1 MPRGQDSDPADPD
14 GARDRVRYIRPFV
27 ILWGEGH
34 MGKLRAS
41 LCMLV
46 GLASPPWLAAASEK
60 APYPETGVQLGTGWQ
75 STKLA
80 KTNENCVVADRAEDK
95 SEKRTQ
101 RFEEFSDT
109 ATFMTSL
116 SMSAKAK
123 ASWIIGASGSASG
136 SLLRTYNMDMNSLN
150 ISVDVRI
157 AQGASYLVPKDE
169 GPDGSSAIRLRSGLA
184 QLAANNPM
192 EFRRRCGDSFVS
204 SIFLQSGIQGVY
216 SFRTRTQKER
226 DEIKGKMAGSY
237 GLFSAS
243 ASAKQIIDQ
252 MGKEGRLSI
261 HYTQLGGAGT
271 KIATTEGELRTLV
284 GELGTVS
291 DGAAPVEIGI
301 TYYSELPN
309 FPQSYSA
316 NDPDIGQLADQHLRL
331 ENLIGA
337 MNDMRQD
344 RYAYGI
350 YDNTALRRIE
360 LLQDSA
366 IAQRNRLKQILQ
378 DCIGNDRDCAYPADL
393 PRDDYEIRAQLPVR
407 LSDLPDTE
415 ISLSQQDQ
423 VLQQIGS
430 LAQLPSTPE
439 REERMRFLKGQL
451 AQLRRQREQVVLD
464 TRFRIWI
471 EAPSIA
477 RCNQDEA
484 AQCLSSARRDEL
496 RQRYFNPGFGS

>member
-1 MPRGQDSDPADPD
+1 
-14 GARDRVRYIRPFV
+14 
-27 ILWGEGH
+27 
-34 MGKLRAS
+34 MGNFRA
-41 LCMLV
+41 LACLLV
-46 GLASPPWLAAASEK
+46 GLSSHGLTAAASEK
-60 APYPETGVQLGTGWQ
+60 APYPEAGVQLGTGWH
-75 STKLA
+75 STRLT
-80 KTNENCVVADRAEDK
+80 KTNENCVLASQTEDR

-101 RFEEFSDT
+101 RFDEFSDT
-109 ATFMTSL
+109 ASFMTSL

-157 AQGASYLVPKDE
+157 ARGASYLAPKDE
-169 GPDGSSAIRLRSGLA
+169 GPDQSNAIRLRSGLA
-184 QLAANNPM
+184 QLAASNPM
-192 EFRRRCGDSFVS
+192 EFRRRCGDAFVS
-204 SIFLQSGIQGVY
+204 SIFRQSGIQGVY

-284 GELGTVS
+284 TELGTAT

-309 FPQSYSA
+309 FPQSQNA
-316 NDPDIGQLADQHLRL
+316 TDPDIGQIADQHLRL

-344 RYAYGI
+344 RAAYGI
-350 YDNTALRRIE
+350 YDNHALRRIE
-360 LLQDSA
+360 LLQDAA
-366 IAQRNRLKQILQ
+366 ISQRNRLKQTLQ
-378 DCIGNDRDCAYPADL
+378 DCIGNDRDCVYPADL
-393 PRDDYEIRAQLPVR
+393 PRDDYDIRAQLPVR
-407 LSDLPDTE
+407 FSDIPDTE
-415 ISLSQQDQ
+415 AALAQQDQ
-423 VLQQIGS
+423 VLQQIGA

-451 AQLRRQREQVVLD
+451 AQLRRQREQFVLD

-471 EAPSIA
+471 EDPSIA
-477 RCNQDEA
+477 RCNLDEA
-484 AQCLSSARRDEL
+484 AQCLNSQRRDEL
-496 RQRYFNPGFGS
+496 RMRYFNGSFGG